1 MRDVR
6 SCFRSAP
13 ECCTSAAGSEPLQA
27 HSCGSGQEA
36 LRRRQATEQGGRVVF
51 LVSDAAGASAAL
63 EKFAATLEVEK
74 LRRAGQIRFGLPLI
88 FESLE
93 QETNFFALSHL
104 LAFGSAW
111 HQVGSRSA
119 PRAALRAL

>member
-1 MRDVR
+1 MHADRGR
-6 SCFRSAP
+6 KR
-13 ECCTSAAGSEPLQA
+13 
-27 HSCGSGQEA
+27 CGD
-36 LRRRQATEQGGRVVF
+36 GRLLNRGDGF
-51 LVSDAAGASAAL
+51 FSLGSDAAGASAAL

-93 QETNFFALSHL
+93 QEINFFALSHL

-111 HQVGSRSA
+111 HQVGSPSA